1 MNKVLMVVPAIV
13 IAIFGFIFYVSVE
26 KNVEVKHQEEKLKE
40 LRSES
45 YELEEM
51 FKLHTKL
58 LMNLDKTTNYDE
70 VSKSYIEVSRAI
82 EHYIDTM
89 TSLDYER
96 LYTISKIIRKK
107 AEALESINEDIK
119 TDRALLKNSVLWSV
133 NSYESYLRNL
143 RRLSNNDKNYMINLF
158 KATVDKTYSEFV
170 NLNATKY
177 TDTLNGHLQ
186 KIYDKQQSL
195 VELEKAL
202 EKNSI
207 VSDINE
213 IVLFA
218 YEKSNELREDLSK
231 TTQNLL
237 IAALVLLVLSLIL
250 YFEAFKDIKKL
261 NKAKSEL
268 REFVF
273 ALEESAIVSKTDL
286 TGRITYVNNKFCE
299 VSGYDEDEL
308 LGKPHNIVRHP
319 DMKKKVFEELWDT
332 IKYGG
337 VFHGTIKNR
346 RKDGSAYYVDTTI
359 IPLHDE
365 TGKIDEYLAVR
376 YDVTKFIQEV

>member
-1 MNKVLMVVPAIV
+1 MNKVLMVVPAFV
-13 IAIFGFIFYVSVE
+13 IAIFGFIFYVNVE
-26 KNVEVKHQEEKLKE
+26 TNMEVKHYEEKLEE
-40 LRSES
+40 LRVAS
-45 YELEEM
+45 YELEDM

-58 LMNLDKTTNYDE
+58 LLDLDKDANYDE
-70 VSKSYIEVSRAI
+70 VSKSYKELDGAI
-82 EHYIDTM
+82 KYYIKMM

-119 TDRALLKNSVLWSV
+119 TDRALLKNSILWSV
-133 NSYESYLRNL
+133 NSYESYLKNL
-143 RRLSNNDKNYMINLF
+143 KYISNSDKNYMINLF

-177 TDTLNGHLQ
+177 TDTLNNHLQ

-207 VSDINE
+207 VGEINE
-213 IVLFA
+213 VVSFA
-218 YEKSNELREDLSK
+218 YEISNELRERLNK

-237 IAALVLLVLSLIL
+237 VASLVLLVLGLLL
-250 YFEAFKDIKKL
+250 YFEVIKDMKKL
-261 NKAKSEL
+261 KKAKSEL

-286 TGRITYVNNKFCE
+286 TGKITYVNNKFCE
-299 VSGYDEDEL
+299 VSGYDEEEL
-308 LGKPHNIVRHP
+308 IGKPHSIVRHP

-337 VFHGTIKNR
+337 VFHATIKNR